1 MIRSPE
7 KCIGDGMKVLVG
19 HNRFIKYRDDNAPW
33 HLQQSVIDEY
43 ADLVNEL
50 YDKHGLSCMYDIAYR
65 LKEDAKRY
73 GGRMSRK
80 DAEQTAW
87 QILCRV
93 KLGK

>member
-1 MIRSPE
+1 MFNVKTWNFPE
-7 KCIGDGMKVLVG
+7 APSWHVDQDVIED
-19 HNRFIKYRDDNAPW
+19 YRNF
-33 HLQQSVIDEY
+33 VDES
-43 ADLVNEL
+43 
-50 YDKHGLSCMYDIAYR
+50 YDKHGIWCMYDIADR